1 MGANLTNSTRPLQE
15 AIHNMAAYLTQ
26 HGYAKADSIRAA
38 TLFYYNQLENQTR
51 LLAFMDCFRLI
62 GWITLLAVPLL
73 FFIHHFKVGGKP
85 SANH

>member
-1 MGANLTNSTRPLQE
+1 MGANLTNSSATLQQS
-15 AIHNMAAYLTQ
+15 IKNTAAYLTQ

-38 TLFYYNQLENQTR
+38 TAFYYNQLESQTH
-51 LLAFMDCFRLI
+51 LLAFMDTFRLI
-62 GWITLLAVPLL
+62 GWITFLAVPLL